1 MRRLPGRTQKND
13 KFMTG
18 PGSRCF
24 GRGAA
29 LLSKSRFRRRITV
42 QETFEY
48 RPFRMGKV
56 MLLFLEA
63 CKILVF
69 LLVGTNLHMQ
79 NVGFKIAVC
88 IGLSVLSLFLEWPLY
103 SLGNTA
109 FIFGP
114 NELCVVG
121 DGRRCNQSL
130 PADRFSYACLARNLR
145 NRKYYIL
152 SPKELDHR
160 EIKRQIY
167 SLNLSLVQK
176 ESVLLIPLDM
186 NQDTQ
191 RVEQWMEE
199 HIPHVETCAWRGW

>member
-1 MRRLPGRTQKND
+1 M
-13 KFMTG
+13 
-18 PGSRCF
+18 
-24 GRGAA
+24 
-29 LLSKSRFRRRITV
+29 
-42 QETFEY
+42 QETFVY

-69 LLVGTNLHMQ
+69 LFLGTNLHMQ
-79 NVGFKIAVC
+79 NVGFEIAACV
-88 IGLSVLSLFLEWPLY
+88 GLSVLSLFLEWPLY

-121 DGRRCNQSL
+121 DGRRCNQSM
-130 PADRFSYACLARNLR
+130 PADSFSYAYLARNLR

-152 SPKELDHR
+152 SSKELDHR

-167 SLNLSLVQK
+167 SLNLSLVRK

-186 NQDTQ
+186 NQDTH

-199 HIPHVETCAWRGW
+199 HIPHVETCDRRGQ